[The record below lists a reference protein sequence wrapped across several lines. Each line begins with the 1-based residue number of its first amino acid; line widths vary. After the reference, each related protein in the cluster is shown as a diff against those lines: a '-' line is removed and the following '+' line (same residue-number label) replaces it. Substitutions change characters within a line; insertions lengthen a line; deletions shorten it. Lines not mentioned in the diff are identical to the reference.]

1 MYEEQKKLVQQQA
14 QTKAQMARYE
24 DELTRKRMQVTVE
37 CGCQLIY
44 HITGGGEVRNM
55 LSSLLMQIM

>member
-1 MYEEQKKLVQQQA
+1 MYEEQRKLVQQQA

-37 CGCQLIY
+37 CGCQFIY
-44 HITGGGEVRNM
+44 HTIGGGEVRSM